1 MVARGPVLALAIAA
15 MAACGRSSGEQ
26 PGGDDGAARETA
38 EPGARDRGGD
48 VSESI
53 RDEEPD
59 EPGPEVVFRPS
70 GRPEARVAVEVMR
83 TPRQIQ
89 RGLMYRA
96 HLPPDDG
103 MLFVFPSAAERRFW
117 MKNTL
122 VALDIIFVDRDLE
135 VVGVVADAAPKTT
148 VTRSLPG
155 VESQYVVE
163 VNAGWARAHGV
174 EAGVP
179 VELVRV
185 APPGPGDDE

>member
-1 MVARGPVLALAIAA
+1 MEG
-15 MAACGRSSGEQ
+15 Q
-26 PGGDDGAARETA
+26 PG
-38 EPGARDRGGD
+38 
-48 VSESI
+48 
-53 RDEEPD
+53 
-59 EPGPEVVFRPS
+59 

-83 TPRQIQ
+83 TPREIQ

-96 HLPPDDG
+96 LLPPDDG
-103 MLFVFPSAAERRFW
+103 MLFVFPRAGERRFW

-122 VALDIIFVDRDLE
+122 VPLDIIFVGPGLK
-135 VVGVVADAAPKTT
+135 VAGVVADAAPRTT
-148 VTRSLPG
+148 TTRSLPG

-185 APPGPGDDE
+185 APTEPGDDG

>member
-1 MVARGPVLALAIAA
+1 MREVSG
-15 MAACGRSSGEQ
+15 GR
-26 PGGDDGAARETA
+26 PGGDEGAAGKSA
-38 EPGARDRGGD
+38 ELAARGTGD

-53 RDEEPD
+53 GDDGPA

-83 TPRQIQ
+83 TRRQIQ
-89 RGLMYRA
+89 LGLMYRT
-96 HLPPDDG
+96 HLSPGDG
-103 MLFVFPSAAERRFW
+103 MLFVFQRAGERRFW

-122 VALDIIFVDRDLE
+122 IALDIIFVGADLK
-135 VVGVVADAAPKTT
+135 VAGMVADAPPKTT
-148 VTRSLPG
+148 TARSLPG

-185 APPGPGDDE
+185 APPGPVDD

>member
-1 MVARGPVLALAIAA
+1 MSV
-15 MAACGRSSGEQ
+15 
-26 PGGDDGAARETA
+26 
-38 EPGARDRGGD
+38 
-48 VSESI
+48 SI
-53 RDEEPD
+53 RDDGPD

-70 GRPEARVAVEVMR
+70 GRPEARVTVEVMR

-96 HLPPDDG
+96 HLAPDAG
-103 MLFVFPSAAERRFW
+103 MLFVFPRAGQRRFW

-122 VALDIIFVDRDLE
+122 IALDIVFVDADLK
-135 VVGVVADAAPKTT
+135 VAGVVADAAPETT

-155 VESQYVVE
+155 VEARYVVE

-179 VELVRV
+179 VELIRV
-185 APPGPGDDE
+185 APTPGDDE